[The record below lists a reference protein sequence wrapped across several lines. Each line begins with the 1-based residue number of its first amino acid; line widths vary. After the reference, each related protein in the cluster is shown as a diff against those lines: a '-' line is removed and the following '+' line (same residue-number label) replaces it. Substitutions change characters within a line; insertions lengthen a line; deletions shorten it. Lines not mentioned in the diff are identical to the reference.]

1 MTWNWSETTPHAIH
15 MANPCTERAGSEQL
29 KFELCPNINSN
40 SWDLHGFTKKNF
52 FITEEKNTMWLE
64 VPGFM
69 IHRSWICKSVR
80 PQNIL
85 GRNGTMPQKNKYTYR
100 WVWFIGHGFARQ
112 FAHKTWE
119 ETEQWPKKINIHIDG
134 FTHFFYHKRKK
145 QHVDW
150 SSWVYDSSVM
160 ELHVS
165 SPTKHFGK
173 KRNNAPQKKYTYR
186 YIHMYIYY
194 IKVNM

>member
-40 SWDLHGFTKKNF
+40 SWDLHGFTKKIF
-52 FITEEKNTMWLE
+52 LSQKKKTLCGWKFLGLWFIGHGFANQFAHKTFWEETEQCPQKIN
-64 VPGFM
+64 
-69 IHRSWICKSVR
+69 IHIDGYDSSVMDLHVSS
-80 PQNIL
+80 PTKL
-85 GRNGTMPQKNKYTYR
+85 GKKRNNGPKNKYTYR
-100 WVWFIGHGFARQ
+100 WVYPFFLSQ
-112 FAHKTWE
+112 
-119 ETEQWPKKINIHIDG
+119 KKKH
-134 FTHFFYHKRKK
+134 
-145 QHVDW
+145 HVDW

-194 IKVNM
+194 IIINM